1 MTLHA
6 VAKLPPNVF
15 VSSHFEEFWVASWLV
30 ILKNGL
36 SKELRNVLEGALVLW
51 QRNVFINGT
60 FLQATTYFASDYCYS
75 TEDIFHL

>member
-36 SKELRNVLEGALVLW
+36 SKELRNVLEGALVL
-51 QRNVFINGT
+51 
-60 FLQATTYFASDYCYS
+60 
-75 TEDIFHL
+75 